1 MRISILTGI
10 FMTKQKPPLPPFT
23 QQAARNKALGAEF
36 AWNGRDPEKV
46 SMAYSPESEWRNRD
60 TFAVG
65 RDAISEF
72 LTLNGAHETDYAL
85 RKYLWAFA
93 GNRVAVRFQHQSKD
107 LGGQWWRSNGN
118 ENWEL
123 DEQGLMRRREASIN
137 DMAIDESDRQIFGVS
152 AALDTTGI
160 PLQ

>member
-1 MRISILTGI
+1 
-10 FMTKQKPPLPPFT
+10 MTKQKPPLPPFT
-23 QQAARNKALGAEF
+23 QQTARNKALGAEF

-60 TFAVG
+60 
-65 RDAISEF
+65 
-72 LTLNGAHETDYAL
+72 YAL
-85 RKYLWAFA
+85 RKDLWAFA